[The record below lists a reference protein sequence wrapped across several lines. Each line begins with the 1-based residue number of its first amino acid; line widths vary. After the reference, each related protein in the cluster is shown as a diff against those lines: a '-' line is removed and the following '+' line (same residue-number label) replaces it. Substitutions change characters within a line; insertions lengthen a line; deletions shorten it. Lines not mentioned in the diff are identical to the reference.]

1 MLRIWPKNRTG
12 WGGYQLVQINTT
24 DTGGRAGFGA
34 VAGPAQRLAAQQGE
48 FLRVLSED
56 TPNIWPDLERRLRDA
71 IGAVSVATVSATAA
85 DEQAVYAWAGQY
97 HLAAPWLLRAGA
109 AV

>member
-1 MLRIWPKNRTG
+1 MAEKSDRLGRISLSKLTPQTR
-12 WGGYQLVQINTT
+12 
-24 DTGGRAGFGA
+24 GGRAGFGA

-71 IGAVSVATVSATAA
+71 IGAVSVGTVSATAA

-97 HLAAPWLLRAGA
+97 HLAAPW
-109 AV
+109 